1 MIQKLFL
8 NIICS
13 VGKFTLARIVLA
25 LKVQKV
31 IDDCTKHWAKM
42 PKTTKTIRLPYNCCQ
57 MPLGVGMS
65 EVNYS
70 CVFMVERFS
79 TARRIGL
86 VMRSKKKPIDLKKLL
101 TFWNRVIGAPLKDE
115 VISQPGKQTHIAQYI
130 KTYR

>member
-1 MIQKLFL
+1 
-8 NIICS
+8 
-13 VGKFTLARIVLA
+13 
-25 LKVQKV
+25 
-31 IDDCTKHWAKM
+31 
-42 PKTTKTIRLPYNCCQ
+42 
-57 MPLGVGMS
+57 MPLGVGML

-86 VMRSKKKPIDLKKLL
+86 VMRSKKTIDFKKLL

-130 KTYR
+130 KTYG